1 MSSTQKSSLIANRR
15 TVLKTAALAATALAT
30 PTVMTR
36 AAFGKA
42 DMLGATAP
50 AFQRFKLGAYEVTV
64 IADGQAVREGPHP
77 LFGPNQPAED
87 VAALM
92 KENNLPETQ
101 VALPFT
107 PVIVNTGEELVLFDT
122 GNGAARRAGGVGK
135 LRAAMQLAGY
145 TPEQIDVVVITHM
158 HPDHIGGMMEG
169 DTPAFPNARYVIGE
183 TEYNFWTD
191 TARATGPT
199 EGLHKLAMSNVAPF
213 AEKATFIG
221 DGASAVSG
229 VTAVSSFGHTPGHLC
244 YMIES
249 EGKSLM
255 VTGDI
260 ANHFVIA
267 FQKPDWGFGFDA
279 DKDAASATRRRILG
293 QLASDRVPFIGY
305 HMPFP
310 AVGYVEPMG
319 DAFRY
324 VAESYQLDL

>member
-1 MSSTQKSSLIANRR
+1 MTNLLKPKLIANRR
-15 TVLKTAALAATALAT
+15 SVLKTAALTATALAA
-30 PTVMTR
+30 PMIMTR

-42 DMLGATAP
+42 EMLGGSAP
-50 AFQRFKLGAYEVTV
+50 TFQRFKLGSYEVTV
-64 IADGQAVREGPHP
+64 IHDGQAVREGPHP
-77 LFGPNQPAED
+77 LFGPNQSADD

-92 KENNLPETQ
+92 QQNALPEKK

-107 PVIVNTGEELVLFDT
+107 PVIVNTGSELVLFDT

-135 LRAAMQLAGY
+135 LRAVMQQAGY
-145 TPEQIDVVVITHM
+145 TPEQVDVVVITHM

-169 DTPAFPNARYVIGE
+169 ETPAFPNARYVIGE

-213 AEKATFIG
+213 AEKMTFLK
-221 DGASAVSG
+221 DGATAVAGVSAVA
-229 VTAVSSFGHTPGHLC
+229 TPGHTPGHMS
-244 YMIES
+244 YRVDS
-249 EGKSLM
+249 DGKSLM
-255 VTGDI
+255 ITGDI

-279 DKDAASATRRRILG
+279 DKAAASATRRKVLG
-293 QLASDRVPFIGY
+293 QLASEKMPFIGY

-310 AVGYVEPMG
+310 AIGYVEPMG